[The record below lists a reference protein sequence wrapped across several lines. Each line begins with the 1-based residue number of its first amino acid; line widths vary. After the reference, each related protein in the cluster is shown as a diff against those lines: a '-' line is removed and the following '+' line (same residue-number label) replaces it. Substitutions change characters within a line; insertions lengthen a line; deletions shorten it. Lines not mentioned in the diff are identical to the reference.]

1 MMKNFLWI
9 LFLSLLVLN
18 MVEAESLLPKCK
30 GMDSSKWT
38 NCQGTIRTA
47 DGKKYVG
54 EFKDGQLIESK
65 KKLKKIKR
73 NLIMMESVT
82 SGFDFICYNSC
93 KERNDDAF
101 CRKQCSLQ

>member
-1 MMKNFLWI
+1 
-9 LFLSLLVLN
+9 
-18 MVEAESLLPKCK
+18 MVEAESLLPKGK

-54 EFKDGQLIESK
+54 EFKDGQLIVSK

-101 CRKQCSLQ
+101 CRLKCSIQ